1 MMEGILMSKS
11 LKTVQTICKVC
22 KVLAEIAFV
31 LLVVGAVLV
40 LACGIFIGAGK
51 MDALVSSGG
60 VVLDDML
67 QQTGV
72 TQEYVTAVI
81 VCMTIIIAA
90 EAVVA
95 KFINVYFK
103 HELKAGTPF
112 TFEGA
117 KEMLRLGIIT
127 IAVPAGAS
135 LVATIVFGIMAAGSG
150 LDSEFNFEISL
161 GMGLVFLALSPLLKH
176 GTELRLR
183 AQYAEE
189 KLAETEVKPTDSE
202 EDNL

>member
-1 MMEGILMSKS
+1 MSKS
-11 LKTVQTICKVC
+11 LQTVQTICQVC

-31 LLVVGAVLV
+31 LLIVGAVLM

-51 MDALVSSGG
+51 MDSLLESGG
-60 VVLDDML
+60 LVLDDML
-67 QQTGV
+67 QLSGV
-72 TQEYVTAVI
+72 TQEYVTAVFI
-81 VCMTIIIAA
+81 CMTIRIVA

-135 LVATIVFGIMAAGSG
+135 LAATIVFGIMAAGSG
-150 LDSEFNFEISL
+150 LDRTFNFEISL

-189 KLAETEVKPTDSE
+189 KLAETEVKPADSE

>member
-1 MMEGILMSKS
+1 MSKS

-31 LLVVGAVLV
+31 MFVVIVALMLVA
-40 LACGIFIGAGK
+40 AIFTGTGK
-51 MDALVSSGG
+51 LDALLSSGA
-60 VVLDDML
+60 LDLDEML
-67 QQTGV
+67 QQYGA
-72 TQEYVTAVI
+72 TQEYVTAVL

-127 IAVPAGAS
+127 IAVPVGAS
-135 LVATIVFGIMAAGSG
+135 LAATIVFDIMAAGSG

-161 GMGLVFLALSPLLKH
+161 GLGLMFLALSPLLKH

-189 KLAETEVKPTDSE
+189 KLAEEKPADSE
-202 EDNL
+202 EDSL

>member
-1 MMEGILMSKS
+1 MSKS

-31 LLVVGAVLV
+31 MFVVIVALMLVA
-40 LACGIFIGAGK
+40 AIFTGTGK
-51 MDALVSSGG
+51 LDALLSSGA
-60 VVLDDML
+60 LDLDEML
-67 QQTGV
+67 QQYGA
-72 TQEYVTAVI
+72 TQEYVTAVL

-161 GMGLVFLALSPLLKH
+161 GMGLMFLALSPLLKH

-189 KLAETEVKPTDSE
+189 KLAEEKPADSE

>member
-1 MMEGILMSKS
+1 MSKS
-11 LKTVQTICKVC
+11 LKTVQTVC

-31 LLVVGAVLV
+31 LLIVGAVLM

-51 MDALVSSGG
+51 LDALLLSGG
-60 VVLDDML
+60 LVLDDML
-67 QQTGV
+67 QQPGV
-72 TQEYVTAVI
+72 TQDYIVAVFI
-81 VCMTIIIAA
+81 CFTIIIAA

-135 LVATIVFGIMAAGSG
+135 LVATIVFGIMAADSG
-150 LDSEFNFEISL
+150 LDRTFNFEISL
-161 GMGLVFLALSPLLKH
+161 GMGLMFLALSPLLKH

-189 KLAETEVKPTDSE
+189 KLAETEVKPADSE

>member
-1 MMEGILMSKS
+1 MSKS

>member
-1 MMEGILMSKS
+1 MSKS
-11 LKTVQTICKVC
+11 LKTVQTVCKVC

-31 LLVVGAVLV
+31 MFVVIVALM
-40 LACGIFIGAGK
+40 LAATIFTGTGK
-51 MDALVSSGG
+51 LDALVSSGG

-72 TQEYVTAVI
+72 TQEYVTAVL

-112 TFEGA
+112 TFEGV

-127 IAVPAGAS
+127 IAVPVGAS

-161 GMGLVFLALSPLLKH
+161 GMGLMFLALSPLLKH

-183 AQYAEE
+183 AQNAEE
-189 KLAETEVKPTDSE
+189 KLAEVKPADSE

>member
-1 MMEGILMSKS
+1 MMEEVLMSKS

-31 LLVVGAVLV
+31 IFVVIVALMLAV
-40 LACGIFIGAGK
+40 AIFTGTGK
-51 MDALVSSGG
+51 LDALLSSGA
-60 VVLDDML
+60 LDLDEML
-67 QQTGV
+67 QQYGA
-72 TQEYVTAVI
+72 TQEYVTAVL

-127 IAVPAGAS
+127 IAVPVGAS
-135 LVATIVFGIMAAGSG
+135 LAATIVFDIMAAGSG

-183 AQYAEE
+183 AQNAEE
-189 KLAETEVKPTDSE
+189 KLAEVKPADSE

>member
-1 MMEGILMSKS
+1 MSKS

-31 LLVVGAVLV
+31 MFVVIVALM
-40 LACGIFIGAGK
+40 LAAAIFTGTGNF
-51 MDALVSSGG
+51 DALVSSGG
-60 VVLDDML
+60 VVLDEML
-67 QQTGV
+67 QQSGV
-72 TQEYVTAVI
+72 TQEYVTAVL

-90 EAVVA
+90 EAIVA

-135 LVATIVFGIMAAGSG
+135 LAATIVFGIMAAGSG

-161 GMGLVFLALSPLLKH
+161 GLGLMFLALSPLLKH

-189 KLAETEVKPTDSE
+189 KLAEVKPADSE
-202 EDNL
+202 EDSL

>member
-1 MMEGILMSKS
+1 MSKS

-31 LLVVGAVLV
+31 MFVVIVALMLVA
-40 LACGIFIGAGK
+40 AIFTGTGK
-51 MDALVSSGG
+51 MDALLSSGG

-72 TQEYVTAVI
+72 TQDYMVAEF
-81 VCMTIIIAA
+81 VCLTIIIAA

-127 IAVPAGAS
+127 IAVPVGAS
-135 LVATIVFGIMAAGSG
+135 LAATIVFDIMAAGSG

-161 GMGLVFLALSPLLKH
+161 GMGLMFLALSPLLKH

-189 KLAETEVKPTDSE
+189 KLAEVKPADSE

>member
-1 MMEGILMSKS
+1 MSKS
-11 LKTVQTICKVC
+11 LKTVQTVCKVC

-31 LLVVGAVLV
+31 LLIVGAVLM
-40 LACGIFIGAGK
+40 LAAAIFTGAGK
-51 MDALVSSGG
+51 MDALMSSGAL
-60 VVLDDML
+60 VLDEML
-67 QQTGV
+67 QQSGV
-72 TQEYVTAVI
+72 TQEYVTAVLI
-81 VCMTIIIAA
+81 CMTIIIAA

-127 IAVPAGAS
+127 IAVPVGAS

-161 GMGLVFLALSPLLKH
+161 GLGLMFLALSPLLKH

>member
-1 MMEGILMSKS
+1 MSKS
-11 LKTVQTICKVC
+11 LNTVQKICKVC

-31 LLVVGAVLV
+31 MFVVIVALM
-40 LACGIFIGAGK
+40 LAAAIFTGTGNF
-51 MDALVSSGG
+51 DALVSSGALI
-60 VVLDDML
+60 LDDAIMYS
-67 QQTGV
+67 GAA
-72 TQEYVTAVI
+72 QEYVVAICVA
-81 VCMTIIIAA
+81 IIIVFSA

-117 KEMLRLGIIT
+117 KEMLRLGIIA
-127 IAVPAGAS
+127 IAVPSAAS
-135 LVATIVFGIMAAGSG
+135 VISAIYLTVVTADSG
-150 LDSEFNFEISL
+150 DWNFSVKISL
-161 GMGLVFLALSPLLKH
+161 GLGLMFLALSPLLKH

>member
-1 MMEGILMSKS
+1 MSKS
-11 LKTVQTICKVC
+11 LKTVQTVCKVC

-31 LLVVGAVLV
+31 MFVVIVALMLVA
-40 LACGIFIGAGK
+40 AIFTGTGK
-51 MDALVSSGG
+51 MDALLSSGG

-72 TQEYVTAVI
+72 TQDYMVAVF
-81 VCMTIIIAA
+81 VCLTIIIAA

-127 IAVPAGAS
+127 IAVPVGAS
-135 LVATIVFGIMAAGSG
+135 LAATIVFDIMAAGSG

-161 GMGLVFLALSPLLKH
+161 GMGLMFLALSPLLKH

-183 AQYAEE
+183 AQNAEE
-189 KLAETEVKPTDSE
+189 KLAEEKPADSE

>member
-1 MMEGILMSKS
+1 MSKS

-31 LLVVGAVLV
+31 MFVVIVALMLVA
-40 LACGIFIGAGK
+40 AIFTGTGK
-51 MDALVSSGG
+51 MDALLSSGG

-72 TQEYVTAVI
+72 TQDYMVAVF
-81 VCMTIIIAA
+81 VCLTIIIAA

-135 LVATIVFGIMAAGSG
+135 LAATIVFDIMAAGSG

-161 GMGLVFLALSPLLKH
+161 GMGLMFLALSPLLKH

-183 AQYAEE
+183 AKNAEEQLAEE
-189 KLAETEVKPTDSE
+189 KPADSE

>member
-1 MMEGILMSKS
+1 MSKS

-31 LLVVGAVLV
+31 MFVVIVALMLVA
-40 LACGIFIGAGK
+40 AIFTGTGK
-51 MDALVSSGG
+51 MDALLSSGG

-72 TQEYVTAVI
+72 TQDYMVAVF
-81 VCMTIIIAA
+81 VCLTIIIAA

-127 IAVPAGAS
+127 IAVPVGAS
-135 LVATIVFGIMAAGSG
+135 LAATIVFDIMAAGSG

-161 GMGLVFLALSPLLKH
+161 GMGLMFLALSPLLKH

-183 AQYAEE
+183 AQNAEE
-189 KLAETEVKPTDSE
+189 KLAEVKPTDSE
-202 EDNL
+202 EDSL

>member
-11 LKTVQTICKVC
+11 LKTVQTVCKVC

-31 LLVVGAVLV
+31 LFVVIVALM
-40 LACGIFIGAGK
+40 LAAAIFTGTGNF
-51 MDALVSSGG
+51 DALLLSGG

-72 TQEYVTAVI
+72 TQDYMVAVF
-81 VCMTIIIAA
+81 VCLTIIIAA

-117 KEMLRLGIIT
+117 KEMLRLGIIA
-127 IAVPAGAS
+127 IAVPSAAS
-135 LVATIVFGIMAAGSG
+135 VISAIYLTVVTADSG
-150 LDSEFNFEISL
+150 DWNFSVKISL
-161 GMGLVFLALSPLLKH
+161 GLGLMFLALSPLLKH

-189 KLAETEVKPTDSE
+189 KLAEEKPADSE

>member
-1 MMEGILMSKS
+1 MSKS

-31 LLVVGAVLV
+31 MFVVIVALM
-40 LACGIFIGAGK
+40 LAATIFTGTGNF
-51 MDALVSSGG
+51 DALVSSGG

-72 TQEYVTAVI
+72 TQDYMVAVF
-81 VCMTIIIAA
+81 VCLTIIIAA

-112 TFEGA
+112 TFEGLCNHM
-117 KEMLRLGIIT
+117 KCNG
-127 IAVPAGAS
+127 
-135 LVATIVFGIMAAGSG
+135 
-150 LDSEFNFEISL
+150 
-161 GMGLVFLALSPLLKH
+161 
-176 GTELRLR
+176 
-183 AQYAEE
+183 
-189 KLAETEVKPTDSE
+189 
-202 EDNL
+202 

>member
-1 MMEGILMSKS
+1 MSKS
-11 LKTVQTICKVC
+11 LNTVQTVCKVC

-31 LLVVGAVLV
+31 LFVVIVALM
-40 LACGIFIGAGK
+40 LAAAIFTGTGNF
-51 MDALVSSGG
+51 DALLSSGALI
-60 VVLDDML
+60 LDDAIMYS
-67 QQTGV
+67 GAA
-72 TQEYVTAVI
+72 QEYVVAICVA
-81 VCMTIIIAA
+81 IIIVFSA

-127 IAVPAGAS
+127 IAVPSAAS
-135 LVATIVFGIMAAGSG
+135 VISAIYLTVVTADSG
-150 LDSEFNFEISL
+150 DWNFSVKISL
-161 GMGLVFLALSPLLKH
+161 GMGLMFLALSPLLKH

-183 AQYAEE
+183 AQNAEE
-189 KLAETEVKPTDSE
+189 KLAEEKPADSE

>member
-1 MMEGILMSKS
+1 MMEEVLMSKS

-31 LLVVGAVLV
+31 MFVVIVALMLVA
-40 LACGIFIGAGK
+40 AIFTGTGK
-51 MDALVSSGG
+51 LDALLSSGA
-60 VVLDDML
+60 LDLDEML
-67 QQTGV
+67 QQYGA
-72 TQEYVTAVI
+72 TQEYVTAVL

-127 IAVPAGAS
+127 IAVPVGAS
-135 LVATIVFGIMAAGSG
+135 LAATIVFDIMAAGSG

-161 GMGLVFLALSPLLKH
+161 GMGLMFLALSPLLKH

-183 AQYAEE
+183 AQNAEE
-189 KLAETEVKPTDSE
+189 KLAEVKPADSE

>member
-11 LKTVQTICKVC
+11 LKTVQTVCKVC

-31 LLVVGAVLV
+31 MFVVIVALMLVA
-40 LACGIFIGAGK
+40 AIFTGTGK
-51 MDALVSSGG
+51 MDALLSSGG
-60 VVLDDML
+60 VVLDEML

-72 TQEYVTAVI
+72 TQDYMVAVF
-81 VCMTIIIAA
+81 VCLTIIIAA

-127 IAVPAGAS
+127 IAVPVGAS
-135 LVATIVFGIMAAGSG
+135 LAATIVFGIMAAGSG

-183 AQYAEE
+183 AQNAEE
-189 KLAETEVKPTDSE
+189 KLAETEVKPADSE

>member
-1 MMEGILMSKS
+1 MSKS
-11 LKTVQTICKVC
+11 LKTVQTVCKVC
-22 KVLAEIAFV
+22 MVLAEIAFV
-31 LLVVGAVLV
+31 MFVVIVALM
-40 LACGIFIGAGK
+40 LAAAIFTGTGNF
-51 MDALVSSGG
+51 DALVSSGALI
-60 VVLDDML
+60 LDDAIMYS
-67 QQTGV
+67 GAE
-72 TQEYVTAVI
+72 QEYVVAICVA
-81 VCMTIIIAA
+81 IIIVFSA

-135 LVATIVFGIMAAGSG
+135 LAATIVFGIMAVGSG
-150 LDSEFNFEISL
+150 LDREFNFEISL
-161 GMGLVFLALSPLLKH
+161 GMGLMFLALSPLLKH

-183 AQYAEE
+183 AQNAEE
-189 KLAETEVKPTDSE
+189 KLAERKPADSE

>member
-1 MMEGILMSKS
+1 MSKS
-11 LKTVQTICKVC
+11 LKTVQTVCKVC

-31 LLVVGAVLV
+31 MFVVIVALMLVA
-40 LACGIFIGAGK
+40 AIFTGTGK
-51 MDALVSSGG
+51 MDALLSSGG

-72 TQEYVTAVI
+72 TQDYMVAVL

-127 IAVPAGAS
+127 IAVPVGAS
-135 LVATIVFGIMAAGSG
+135 LAATIVFDIMAAGSG

-161 GMGLVFLALSPLLKH
+161 GMGLMFLALSPLLKH

-183 AQYAEE
+183 AQNAEE
-189 KLAETEVKPTDSE
+189 KLAEVKPADSE
-202 EDNL
+202 EDSL

>member
-1 MMEGILMSKS
+1 MSKS

-31 LLVVGAVLV
+31 MFVVIVALMLVA
-40 LACGIFIGAGK
+40 AIFTGTGK
-51 MDALVSSGG
+51 MDALLSSGG

-72 TQEYVTAVI
+72 TQDYMVAVF
-81 VCMTIIIAA
+81 VCLTIIIAA

-127 IAVPAGAS
+127 IAVPVGAS
-135 LVATIVFGIMAAGSG
+135 LAATIVFDIMAAGSG

-161 GMGLVFLALSPLLKH
+161 GMGLMFLALSPLLKH

-183 AQYAEE
+183 AKNAEEQLAEE
-189 KLAETEVKPTDSE
+189 KPADSE

>member
-1 MMEGILMSKS
+1 MMEEVLMSKS

-31 LLVVGAVLV
+31 MFVVIVALMLVA
-40 LACGIFIGAGK
+40 AIFTGTGK
-51 MDALVSSGG
+51 MDALMSSGAL
-60 VVLDDML
+60 VLDEML

-72 TQEYVTAVI
+72 TQDYMVAEF
-81 VCMTIIIAA
+81 VCLTIIIAA

-127 IAVPAGAS
+127 IAVPVGAS
-135 LVATIVFGIMAAGSG
+135 LAATIVFDIMAAGSG

-161 GMGLVFLALSPLLKH
+161 GMGLMFLALSPLLKH

-183 AQYAEE
+183 AQNAEE
-189 KLAETEVKPTDSE
+189 KLAETEVKPADSE

>member
-1 MMEGILMSKS
+1 MSKS

-31 LLVVGAVLV
+31 MFVVIVALMLVA
-40 LACGIFIGAGK
+40 AIFTGTGK
-51 MDALVSSGG
+51 MDALLSSGG
-60 VVLDDML
+60 VVLDEML

-72 TQEYVTAVI
+72 TQDYMVAVF
-81 VCMTIIIAA
+81 VCLTIIIAA

-127 IAVPAGAS
+127 IAVPVGAS
-135 LVATIVFGIMAAGSG
+135 LAATIVFGIMAAGSG

-161 GMGLVFLALSPLLKH
+161 GMGLMFLALSPLLKH

-183 AQYAEE
+183 AQNAEE
-189 KLAETEVKPTDSE
+189 KLAETEVKPADSE

>member
-1 MMEGILMSKS
+1 MSKS

-31 LLVVGAVLV
+31 LLIVGAVLV
-40 LACGIFIGAGK
+40 LAAAIFTGTGNF
-51 MDALVSSGG
+51 DALVSSGG

-67 QQTGV
+67 RQTGV
-72 TQEYVTAVI
+72 TQDYMVAVL

-127 IAVPAGAS
+127 IAVPVGAS
-135 LVATIVFGIMAAGSG
+135 LAATIVFDIMAAGSG

-161 GMGLVFLALSPLLKH
+161 GMGLMFLALSPLLKH

-183 AQYAEE
+183 AQNAEE
-189 KLAETEVKPTDSE
+189 KLAETEVKPADSE

>member
-1 MMEGILMSKS
+1 MSKS
-11 LKTVQTICKVC
+11 LRTVQKVCKVC

-31 LLVVGAVLV
+31 MLVVIVALM
-40 LACGIFIGAGK
+40 LAAAIFAGTGYF
-51 MDALVSSGG
+51 DTLVSSGALI
-60 VVLDDML
+60 LDDAIKYS
-67 QQTGV
+67 GAA
-72 TQEYVTAVI
+72 QEYVVAICVAIVI
-81 VCMTIIIAA
+81 VFSA

-117 KEMLRLGIIT
+117 KEMLRLGIIA

-135 LVATIVFGIMAAGSG
+135 VISAIYLTIVTADSG
-150 LDSEFNFEISL
+150 DWNFSVKISL
-161 GMGLVFLALSPLLKH
+161 GLGLAFIAISPLLKH

-189 KLAETEVKPTDSE
+189 KLAETEGKPADSE

>member
-1 MMEGILMSKS
+1 MMEEVLMSKS
-11 LKTVQTICKVC
+11 LKTVQTVCKVC

-31 LLVVGAVLV
+31 LLIVGAVLV

-51 MDALVSSGG
+51 MDALMSSGAL
-60 VVLDDML
+60 VLDEML
-67 QQTGV
+67 QQSGV
-72 TQEYVTAVI
+72 TQEYVTAVFI
-81 VCMTIIIAA
+81 CMTIIIVA

-127 IAVPAGAS
+127 IAVPVGAS

-161 GMGLVFLALSPLLKH
+161 GLGLMFLALSPLLKH

-202 EDNL
+202 EDSL

>member
-1 MMEGILMSKS
+1 MSKS
-11 LKTVQTICKVC
+11 LKTVQTVCKVC

-31 LLVVGAVLV
+31 MFVVIVALM
-40 LACGIFIGAGK
+40 LAAAILTGTGYF
-51 MDALVSSGG
+51 DTLVSSGALI
-60 VVLDDML
+60 LDDAIMYS
-67 QQTGV
+67 GAA
-72 TQEYVTAVI
+72 QEYVVAICVA
-81 VCMTIIIAA
+81 IIIVFSA

-117 KEMLRLGIIT
+117 KEMLRLGIIA
-127 IAVPAGAS
+127 IAVPSAAS
-135 LVATIVFGIMAAGSG
+135 VISAIYLTVVTADSG
-150 LDSEFNFEISL
+150 DWNFSVKISL
-161 GMGLVFLALSPLLKH
+161 GLGLMFLALSPLLKH

-183 AQYAEE
+183 AKNAEE
-189 KLAETEVKPTDSE
+189 KLAESKPADSE

>member
-1 MMEGILMSKS
+1 MSKS
-11 LKTVQTICKVC
+11 LNTVQKICKVC

-31 LLVVGAVLV
+31 LFVVIVALM
-40 LACGIFIGAGK
+40 LAAAIFTGTGNF
-51 MDALVSSGG
+51 DALLLSGG

-72 TQEYVTAVI
+72 TQDYMVAVF
-81 VCMTIIIAA
+81 VCLTIIIAA

-127 IAVPAGAS
+127 IAVPVGAS
-135 LVATIVFGIMAAGSG
+135 VISAIYLTVVTADSG
-150 LDSEFNFEISL
+150 DWNFSVKISL
-161 GMGLVFLALSPLLKH
+161 GMGLMFLALSPLLKH

-189 KLAETEVKPTDSE
+189 KLAETEVKPADSE

>member
-1 MMEGILMSKS
+1 MSKS
-11 LKTVQTICKVC
+11 LKTVQTVCKVC
-22 KVLAEIAFV
+22 MVLAEIAFV
-31 LLVVGAVLV
+31 LLVVIVALM
-40 LACGIFIGAGK
+40 LAAAIFTGTGK
-51 MDALVSSGG
+51 MDALLSSGA
-60 VVLDDML
+60 LALNEML
-67 QQTGV
+67 QQYGA
-72 TQEYVTAVI
+72 TQEYVTAVL

-135 LVATIVFGIMAAGSG
+135 LAATVVFDIMAAGSG

-161 GMGLVFLALSPLLKH
+161 GMGLMFLALSPLLKH

-183 AQYAEE
+183 AKNAEE
-189 KLAETEVKPTDSE
+189 KLAESKPADSE

>member
-1 MMEGILMSKS
+1 MSKS

-31 LLVVGAVLV
+31 LLIVGAVLV

-51 MDALVSSGG
+51 MDALMSSGAL
-60 VVLDDML
+60 VLDEML
-67 QQTGV
+67 QQSGV
-72 TQEYVTAVI
+72 TQEYVTAVL

-189 KLAETEVKPTDSE
+189 KLAETEVKPADSE
-202 EDNL
+202 EDSL

>member
-1 MMEGILMSKS
+1 MSKS

-31 LLVVGAVLV
+31 MFVVIVALM
-40 LACGIFIGAGK
+40 LAATIFTGTGNF
-51 MDALVSSGG
+51 DALVSSGG

-72 TQEYVTAVI
+72 TQDYMVAVL

-127 IAVPAGAS
+127 IAVPVGAS
-135 LVATIVFGIMAAGSG
+135 LAATIVFGIMAAGSG

-161 GMGLVFLALSPLLKH
+161 GLGLMFLALSPLLKH

-183 AQYAEE
+183 AQNAEE
-189 KLAETEVKPTDSE
+189 KLAEVKPTDSE

>member
-1 MMEGILMSKS
+1 MSKS
-11 LKTVQTICKVC
+11 LKTVQTVCKVC

-51 MDALVSSGG
+51 MDALMSSGAL
-60 VVLDDML
+60 VLDEML
-67 QQTGV
+67 QQSGV
-72 TQEYVTAVI
+72 TQEYVTAVL

-161 GMGLVFLALSPLLKH
+161 GMGLMFLALSPLLKH

>member
-1 MMEGILMSKS
+1 MSKS
-11 LKTVQTICKVC
+11 LKTVQTVCKVC

-31 LLVVGAVLV
+31 LFVVIVALM
-40 LACGIFIGAGK
+40 LAAAIFTGTGNF
-51 MDALVSSGG
+51 DALLSSGALI
-60 VVLDDML
+60 LDDAIMYS
-67 QQTGV
+67 GAA
-72 TQEYVTAVI
+72 QEYVVAICVA
-81 VCMTIIIAA
+81 IIIVFSA

-150 LDSEFNFEISL
+150 VDSEFNFEISL
-161 GMGLVFLALSPLLKH
+161 GLGLMFLALSPLLKH

-189 KLAETEVKPTDSE
+189 KLAETEEKPADSE

>member
-1 MMEGILMSKS
+1 MSKS
-11 LKTVQTICKVC
+11 LKTVQTVCKVC
-22 KVLAEIAFV
+22 MVLAEIAFV
-31 LLVVGAVLV
+31 LFVVIVALM
-40 LACGIFIGAGK
+40 LAAAIFTGTGK
-51 MDALVSSGG
+51 MDALLSSGA
-60 VVLDDML
+60 LALNEML
-67 QQTGV
+67 QQYGA
-72 TQEYVTAVI
+72 TQEYVTAVL

-127 IAVPAGAS
+127 IAVPVGAS
-135 LVATIVFGIMAAGSG
+135 LAATIVFDIMAAGSG

-161 GMGLVFLALSPLLKH
+161 GMGLMFLALSPLLKH

-183 AQYAEE
+183 AKNAEE
-189 KLAETEVKPTDSE
+189 KLAESKPADSE